1 MGVEMIFNVRGWDSQ
16 NNYSEAED
24 GDEAILVEVDD
35 TPHFLGPSSGDIN
48 SPLRQM
54 VESGLIA
61 PEDAEDWA
69 YGCPPMI
76 DLWDRTTGYYLGRK
90 SQGTYDFS

>member
-1 MGVEMIFNVRGWDSQ
+1 MIFEVGGWDS
-16 NNYSEAED
+16 NEAFYEPEED
-24 GDEAILVEVDD
+24 EESILVDVDD
-35 TPHFLGPSSGDIN
+35 IPYYLQWSSGDIN
-48 SPLRQM
+48 LPLRQM
-54 VESGLIA
+54 VDSGLIA

-76 DLWDRTTGYYLGRK
+76 DLWDLTTGYHLGRK